1 MRIVFVGTPEFAA
14 EILEHLIKNRFNV
27 VGVVT
32 QPDKPRGRGRK
43 VAPTPVKAVAEKHG
57 VPFIQPESI
66 NKKEALEF
74 LRSVRPDV
82 IIVASYGRILG
93 EKVLSLPEL
102 GCYNIH
108 PSLLP
113 KYRGASP
120 IQRVLENG
128 EERTGVTIY
137 KMVKELDAGPIALQR
152 EIFVN
157 PFETFDQVEKR
168 LIELSKEMLIEFL
181 KKLKAGDIEL
191 KDQDHSLA
199 TYAPMIK
206 KEDLIVD
213 FSKDAESVKN
223 KIRAYDSR
231 PGARAFLGNDE
242 VKLFGVTA
250 IDSSG
255 DEPGLINYIDKEGA
269 WIGTGNGK
277 VKVRYIQFPGKK
289 KMTFWEA
296 KNGRS
301 IIEGMRFER
310 RYES

>member
-1 MRIVFVGTPEFAA
+1 LRIVFVGTPEFAA
-14 EILEHLIKNRFNV
+14 EILEHLIKNGFNV

-43 VAPTPVKAVAEKHG
+43 VEPTPVKVVAEKHR

-74 LRSVRPDV
+74 LRSVGPDV
-82 IIVASYGRILG
+82 IIVASYGKILG
-93 EKVLSLPEL
+93 EKVLSLPSL

-137 KMVKELDAGPIALQR
+137 KMVRELDAGPIALQR
-152 EIFVN
+152 EISID
-157 PFETFDQVEKR
+157 PFETFDQLEKR
-168 LIELSKEMLIEFL
+168 LIELSKEMSIEFL
-181 KKLKAGDIEL
+181 EKLKVGDIEL
-191 KDQDHSLA
+191 KEQDHSRA

-255 DEPGLINYIDKEGA
+255 DEPGLIHYIDREGA
-269 WIGTGNGK
+269 WIGTGKGMVK
-277 VKVRYIQFPGKK
+277 VKYLQLPGKK
-289 KMTFWEA
+289 KLTFWELR
-296 KNGRS
+296 NGRL
-301 IIEGMRFER
+301 IEEGMKLEG